1 MTKKKGKLY
10 VTLAIN
16 FTYDTD
22 RTTLEDATYLAKDL
36 AIEPNYNTIVNGV
49 ALTSVKIEEDYDL

>member
-1 MTKKKGKLY
+1 M
-10 VTLAIN
+10 TLAIN

>member
-1 MTKKKGKLY
+1 MTKKKAKLY
-10 VTLAIN
+10 VTLEIN

-22 RTTLEDATYLAKDL
+22 RTSFEDATFLAKHL

-49 ALTSVKIEEDYDL
+49 ALTSVKIEGDYDL